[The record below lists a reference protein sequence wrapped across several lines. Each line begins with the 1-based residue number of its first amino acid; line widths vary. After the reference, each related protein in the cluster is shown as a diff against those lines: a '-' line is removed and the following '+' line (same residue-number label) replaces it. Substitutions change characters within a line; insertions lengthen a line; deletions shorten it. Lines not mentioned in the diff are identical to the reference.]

1 MKKMAMW
8 MIASCIL
15 TLALFATAMRAAPQ
29 AKVDLTGTWAITE
42 QPDPQLAA
50 AMAAAAAAAAN
61 NPPAAQGQMAP
72 AAPARGG
79 RGGPQMLTLTQSG
92 DTLSGTI
99 GGGRGPAIPIK
110 GMVSGSAVT
119 LTIPRRLSDGIP
131 RDNTYTGTVD
141 GDTITG
147 TVKEATVDPTQGY
160 TVNFTAKRQAAQ

>member
-1 MKKMAMW
+1 MKRTVTW
-8 MIASCIL
+8 TIASSVIA
-15 TLALFATAMRAAPQ
+15 LALFATVIHATPQ
-29 AKVDLTGTWAITE
+29 AKVDLSGTWALTE

-61 NPPAAQGQMAP
+61 NPPAAQGQPAP

-79 RGGPQMLTLTQSG
+79 RGGPQMLTLKQDGNTV
-92 DTLSGTI
+92 TGTV
-99 GGGRGPAIPIK
+99 GGGRGPATPIS
-110 GMVSGSAVT
+110 GTVSGNTVT
-119 LTIPRRLSDGIP
+119 WTIARRLSDGIA
-131 RDNTYTGTVD
+131 RDNAYTGTVD